1 MRRGSSKPF
10 GEWGIK
16 LKSKVLKRFALR
28 VLIYSAVYVLCAV
41 LIDQWLNGWLMQW
54 LYDHL
59 PFSLYIA
66 LNENRWFY
74 LCLPYTAGLLVL
86 SVITI
91 LHTGRLLGMAEQ
103 SLQEDSPLMNASK
116 VPEELRDFHQKIQSF
131 YAAQQEAEQARQL
144 AEQQKN
150 DLIVYMAHDLK
161 TPLTSVIGYVS
172 LLEETPDLPP
182 AQRAKYAGI
191 ALDKAYR
198 LEQLINEFFE
208 ITRMNLQTPQ
218 TQCSHVNV
226 TRLLLQVLEEF
237 HPMLIKREL
246 TVEHRIAAGLT
257 AYADADKLARVFDN
271 LFRNAVSYSHSG
283 TVIYVNASAQNG
295 QLIVSVCNQGDD
307 IPAEK
312 LERLFDKFYRGDSAR
327 RTATGGSGLGL
338 AFAKQI
344 IELHGGTIRASCIRG
359 WTELKVT
366 LPM

>member
-1 MRRGSSKPF
+1 MRRGSSKLF

-16 LKSKVLKRFALR
+16 LKSKILKRFALR
-28 VLIYSAVYVLCAV
+28 ILIYSAVYVLCVV

-74 LCLPYTAGLLVL
+74 LCLPYAVGLLIL
-86 SVITI
+86 SIVTI
-91 LHTGRLLGMAEQ
+91 LHTCRLLKMAEQ
-103 SLQEDSPLMNASK
+103 SLQEDDPLKNASRI
-116 VPEELRDFHQKIQSF
+116 PEELRDFYQKIQHF
-131 YAAQQEAEQARQL
+131 YATQQEAEQARQL

-150 DLIVYMAHDLK
+150 DLIVYLAHDLK

-182 AQRAKYAGI
+182 AQRTKYAGI

-218 TQCSHVNV
+218 TQCSQVNV
-226 TRLLLQVLEEF
+226 TRLLFQILEEF
-237 HPMLIKREL
+237 HPMLIKRGL
-246 TVEHRIAAGLT
+246 TVEHHIATGLT
-257 AYADADKLARVFDN
+257 VYADADKLARVFDN
-271 LFRNAVSYSHSG
+271 LFRNAVSYSDSD
-283 TVIYVNASAQNG
+283 TVIRFDASAQNG
-295 QLIVSVCNQGDD
+295 QLVVSLCNQGED

-312 LERLFDKFYRGDSAR
+312 LDRLFDKFYRGDSAR

-344 IELHGGTIRASCIRG
+344 IELHGGTIRASCIHG
-359 WTELKVT
+359 LTELKVT